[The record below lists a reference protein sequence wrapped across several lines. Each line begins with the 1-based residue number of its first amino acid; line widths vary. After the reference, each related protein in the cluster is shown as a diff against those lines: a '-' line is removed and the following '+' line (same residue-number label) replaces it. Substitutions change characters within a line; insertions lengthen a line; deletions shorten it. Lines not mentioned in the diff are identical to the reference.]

1 MSYLSIFAISFTIA
15 LSGAL
20 VPGPL
25 FAAVIYQS
33 AKQGF
38 KTGPLII
45 LGHGILEIVMV
56 AFIVLGFS
64 RFIDNPAILKGIS
77 IAGALVLVIFGINMF
92 GNVEEPEL
100 KESGNFN
107 KSSNLVMLGF
117 TLSITN
123 PHWTI
128 WWLTVGLGLVLAAQ
142 KIGAA
147 AIAVFFAGHILA
159 DLGWYSIISFTVSRG
174 KKFISKEVY
183 AGLIYFC
190 ALALIAFG
198 IYLAINSFKLYK

>member
-1 MSYLSIFAISFTIA
+1 MNYLSIFIISFTIA

-25 FAAVIYQS
+25 FAAVVYQS

-45 LGHGILEIVMV
+45 LGHGILEIAMV
-56 AFIVLGFS
+56 AFITLGFS
-64 RFIDNPAILKGIS
+64 RFLNNPLIIKSIS
-77 IAGALVLVIFGINMF
+77 LTGALVLIIFGISMVRNIKEPDIAE
-92 GNVEEPEL
+92 GN
-100 KESGNFN
+100 SYGR
-107 KSSNLVMLGF
+107 SSNLVMMGF

-142 KIGAA
+142 KIGF
-147 AIAVFFAGHILA
+147 IAVVIFFAGHILA
-159 DLGWYSIISFTVSRG
+159 DLGWYSIISFTVSKG
-174 KKFISKEVY
+174 KKFISKKAYRGV
-183 AGLIYFC
+183 IYFC
-190 ALALIAFG
+190 AATLAGFG
-198 IYLAINSFKLYK
+198 IYLGINAFSL